1 MLNKLKTAVRKSRV
15 YNKLVFIKKL
25 RGKLFDL
32 KHNIDTA
39 SEAELGDLKIESE
52 NIKYG
57 AKYIGSD
64 PKVIR
69 ELFDGFNIKHEDFVF
84 VDLGS
89 GKGRVLFVASDYPY
103 KKIVGIEF
111 AEDLNEIAQRNI
123 KKYRSKDQKSEDIE
137 SICIDATKFEIP
149 NEPLVFYLF
158 NPFSEKVLTEVLKNI
173 ENSLEKFPREIYIFY
188 LAFFHRQIFD
198 ESKYFKELESSDWH
212 ILYKS
217 SDFRIKDSQA

>member
-1 MLNKLKTAVRKSRV
+1 MLNKIKSAIRQSRL
-15 YNKLVFIKKL
+15 YNKLVFIKQL

-57 AKYIGSD
+57 AKYMGSD
-64 PKVIR
+64 PKAIKK
-69 ELFDGFNIKHEDFVF
+69 LFEGFKIKHEEFVF

-103 KKIVGIEF
+103 KKIIGVEF
-111 AEDLNEIAQRNI
+111 AEDLHKIAQKNI
-123 KKYRSKDQKSEDIE
+123 ENYRSKNQKCENIE
-137 SICIDATKFEIP
+137 SVCIDAAKFEIP
-149 NEPLVFYLF
+149 EDRIVFYLF
-158 NPFSEKVLTEVLKNI
+158 NPFSEKVLSQVLENI
-173 ENSLEKFPREIYIFY
+173 ETSLAENSREIYIMY
-188 LAFFHRQIFD
+188 LAFFHRHIFD
-198 ESKYFKELESSDWH
+198 ESKYFEVADASDWH

-217 SDFRIKDSQA
+217 VAPQN